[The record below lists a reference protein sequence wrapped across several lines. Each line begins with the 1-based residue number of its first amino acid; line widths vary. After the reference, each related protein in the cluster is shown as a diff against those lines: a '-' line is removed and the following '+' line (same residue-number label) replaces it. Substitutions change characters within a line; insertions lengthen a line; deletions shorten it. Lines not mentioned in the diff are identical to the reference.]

1 MKKGPFWGPFA
12 LGRTDKAVLLF
23 LLCFY
28 ALGCET
34 PEVLRQ
40 PSDSAQA
47 LSSVRP
53 QNSYLAVSC
62 MAHCDSPRVCLVV

>member
-12 LGRTDKAVLLF
+12 LGGPIRRPSSFALF
-23 LLCFY
+23 H

-53 QNSYLAVSC
+53 QNSYLAETC
-62 MAHCDSPRVCLVV
+62 IAQADSPRLFFVT